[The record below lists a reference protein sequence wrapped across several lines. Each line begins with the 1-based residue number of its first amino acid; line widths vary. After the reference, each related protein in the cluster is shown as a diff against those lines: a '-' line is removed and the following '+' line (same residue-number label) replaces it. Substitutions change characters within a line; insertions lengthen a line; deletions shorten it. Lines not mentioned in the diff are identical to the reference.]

1 VADEPAGVPAA
12 RDEVVLTGMGAASVF
27 GRGAAPLLDGAST
40 GVHGF
45 DEVTRFDVRRRRVR
59 SAAHMPGS
67 PDLASELV
75 AVIEDACED
84 AALSANDRARCLLL
98 LAAHADRSLTERQGP
113 VAGPPAESPGPVA
126 GPLPGWPG
134 PVAGPLPEWPGPVA
148 EWPGAVAE
156 WPGAVDGIQTAHNG
170 GGLAASVASRC
181 GLLVG
186 PRVYTAA
193 CVAASSAV
201 ADAAAM
207 IAHGRVDRVVV
218 AAGYLV
224 DEVNFAVFDAGRALA
239 RDGRVRPFSAGRK
252 GILLGDGV
260 AAVVLESGPA
270 ARSRRARPLA
280 VVAGWGRA
288 GDAYHVCQPRPDGAG
303 LAGAVRSAL
312 RRAAVTPDEVGYV
325 NANGTGTPQSDAA
338 EAAGLSRAL
347 GESLERIPV
356 SSTKSVHGHALE
368 ASALLELVVTV
379 LALRSGVLPVN
390 AGFLEPDAS
399 CALDLVLDVGRHAQ
413 ISYALSVN
421 FAFGGANTALRVG
434 AA

>member
-1 VADEPAGVPAA
+1 
-12 RDEVVLTGMGAASVF
+12 MGAASVF

-45 DEVTRFDVRRRRVR
+45 DEVTRFDVRRRRGR

-75 AVIEDACED
+75 AVIEDACEG

-113 VAGPPAESPGPVA
+113 VAGP
-126 GPLPGWPG
+126 
-134 PVAGPLPEWPGPVA
+134 LPEWPGPV
-148 EWPGAVAE
+148 
-156 WPGAVDGIQTAHNG
+156 

-218 AAGYLV
+218 GAGYLV
-224 DEVNFAVFDAGRALA
+224 DEVIFAVFDAGRALA

-270 ARSRRARPLA
+270 VRSRRARPLA

-303 LAGAVRSAL
+303 VAGAVRSAL

-379 LALRSGVLPVN
+379 LALRSGVLPVV

-421 FAFGGANTALRVG
+421 FAFGGANTALLVG

>member
-1 VADEPAGVPAA
+1 MADEPAGVPAA

-181 GLLVG
+181 APLHV
-186 PRVYTAA
+186 T
-193 CVAASSAV
+193 VASGRSA
-201 ADAAAM
+201 
-207 IAHGRVDRVVV
+207 R
-218 AAGYLV
+218 
-224 DEVNFAVFDAGRALA
+224 AGRGFCLA
-239 RDGRVRPFSAGRK
+239 TAWPRWCWSQGRRRE
-252 GILLGDGV
+252 
-260 AAVVLESGPA
+260 AAERG
-270 ARSRRARPLA
+270 RSR
-280 VVAGWGRA
+280 WS
-288 GDAYHVCQPRPDGAG
+288 
-303 LAGAVRSAL
+303 LAGGELATPTTYASPAL
-312 RRAAVTPDEVGYV
+312 MAPGWPARCDRRCAAP
-325 NANGTGTPQSDAA
+325 
-338 EAAGLSRAL
+338 R
-347 GESLERIPV
+347 
-356 SSTKSVHGHALE
+356 
-368 ASALLELVVTV
+368 
-379 LALRSGVLPVN
+379 
-390 AGFLEPDAS
+390 
-399 CALDLVLDVGRHAQ
+399 
-413 ISYALSVN
+413 
-421 FAFGGANTALRVG
+421 
-434 AA
+434 